1 MFKVHPLGKWGGV
14 DARQGWLVPL
24 TLSPVQGQS
33 KPTADAQTSSCKLCS
48 EVYDAAVGCGKLT
61 ASTCPSHAQIEEHE
75 YEIEELQGAL
85 KKKQK
90 PPPRMA
96 ELEETVT
103 QYKLHVD
110 HLEKVL
116 RCIDNEAIQPDELE
130 DLKNDFE
137 SYLVCAVQHGA

>member
-1 MFKVHPLGKWGGV
+1 MCQYKVRAK
-14 DARQGWLVPL
+14 
-24 TLSPVQGQS
+24 S
-33 KPTADAQTSSCKLCS
+33 TADAQISSCKLRR
-48 EVYDAAVGCGKLT
+48 EVYDAAAGCGPLT
-61 ASTCPSHAQIEEHE
+61 ASSPPFPNTQIEEHE

>member
-1 MFKVHPLGKWGGV
+1 
-14 DARQGWLVPL
+14 
-24 TLSPVQGQS
+24 
-33 KPTADAQTSSCKLCS
+33 
-48 EVYDAAVGCGKLT
+48 
-61 ASTCPSHAQIEEHE
+61 
-75 YEIEELQGAL
+75 
-85 KKKQK
+85 
-90 PPPRMA
+90 MA

-137 SYLVCAVQHGA
+137 SYLVCAVQHSAKAGGGMQGRATRNGQGGPG